1 MRSSRHHFRAAA
13 LVALAG
19 LSLTAGTGAAA
30 TPPDTDVTAVMH
42 AAAADIRPGL
52 CAAGDTPL
60 CIGPYEAQIHL
71 YSQAC
76 TGNGI
81 FEGRPI
87 AGDSA
92 CGIDLSAFML
102 PSVEGLSKPNCLT
115 SHTYTSD
122 AARRFGKPVNEV
134 VIGGVARKMQLSYPA
149 AVLGFRTA
157 FGWVDGPDRDEDP
170 IGDHS
175 LVFSI
180 QVRPPDDSAIYCVT
194 APMTS
199 PVLTGV
205 LRVFD
210 DPTRSA
216 EPS

>member
-1 MRSSRHHFRAAA
+1 MKPSRYHVRAAA
-13 LVALAG
+13 VVAAG
-19 LSLTAGTGAAA
+19 ALFLHAASTAASAAA
-30 TPPDTDVTAVMH
+30 TDVTAIMH
-42 AAAADIRPGL
+42 AAAADIEPGL
-52 CAAGDTPL
+52 CAPGDTPT

-81 FEGRPI
+81 FEGRAI
-87 AGDSA
+87 AADSA
-92 CGIDLSAFML
+92 CGIDLSAFMV
-102 PSVEGLSKPNCLT
+102 PSVEGLTKPSCAT
-115 SHTYTSD
+115 SHTYTSA

-149 AVLGFRTA
+149 AALGFRTA

-170 IGDHS
+170 VGDHS

-180 QVRPPDDSAIYCVT
+180 QVRPPDASAIYCVT

-210 DPTRSA
+210 GTAR
-216 EPS
+216 